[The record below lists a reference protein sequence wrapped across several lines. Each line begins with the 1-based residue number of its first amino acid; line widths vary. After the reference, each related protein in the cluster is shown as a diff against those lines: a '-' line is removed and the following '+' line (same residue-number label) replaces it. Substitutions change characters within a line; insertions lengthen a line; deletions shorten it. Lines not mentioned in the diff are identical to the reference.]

1 MHRGP
6 PCHVRFLAPRSD
18 RATTLPDDQRP
29 TRVFALRFVLR
40 AHASI
45 RAYVPPAVRTIAR
58 GSSVCSRS
66 GEERKMRERERELPL
81 LYRSTWTYFIDVSWV
96 EEVRYERIRRFLE
109 IFFLF
114 KSIKFIGYLEA
125 DGGRGG
131 GRFGEFLKNEITRE

>member
-1 MHRGP
+1 
-6 PCHVRFLAPRSD
+6 
-18 RATTLPDDQRP
+18 
-29 TRVFALRFVLR
+29 
-40 AHASI
+40 
-45 RAYVPPAVRTIAR
+45 
-58 GSSVCSRS
+58 
-66 GEERKMRERERELPL
+66 MRERERELPL